1 MVIEGSS
8 LLNSSILSLHTA
20 NEIGKVKALIIDPNY
35 LKIVAFEIDGNGV
48 IGDNKYLEVQSVR
61 EISKMGMIID
71 SIDELISH
79 DDVVKLGEIID
90 LGFVM
95 FGMKVVSRKK
105 HLLGRVEDFIV
116 ATDTFQIMQMIVKRP
131 VLKSFIDP
139 ELIIGRSEIYEINDS
154 QIIVKSEENK
164 IREKPST
171 KDFVPNFINPFKNGK
186 YIAPNSDFMND
197 GDS

>member
-8 LLNSSILSLHTA
+8 LLNYSILSLHTA
-20 NEIGKVKALIIDPNY
+20 NEIGRVKTLIIDPNY

-116 ATDTFQIMQMIVKRP
+116 TTDTFQIMQMIVKRP
-131 VLKSFIDP
+131 TLKSFIDP
-139 ELIIGRSEIYEINDS
+139 ELVIGRSEIYEINDS

-164 IREKPST
+164 IREKSST
-171 KDFVPNFINPFKNGK
+171 KDFVPNFINPFRNGK

>member
-8 LLNSSILSLHTA
+8 LLNYSILSLHTA
-20 NEIGKVKALIIDPNY
+20 NEIGRVKTLIIDPNY

-90 LGFVM
+90 LGFAMV
-95 FGMKVVSRKK
+95 GMKVVSKK
-105 HLLGRVEDFIV
+105 RQLLGRVEDFIV
-116 ATDTFQIMQMIVKRP
+116 TTDTFQIMQMIVKRP
-131 VLKSFIDP
+131 TLKSFIDP
-139 ELIIGRSEIYEINDS
+139 ELVIGRSEIYEINDS

-164 IREKPST
+164 IREKSST
-171 KDFVPNFINPFKNGK
+171 KDFVPNFINPFRNGK